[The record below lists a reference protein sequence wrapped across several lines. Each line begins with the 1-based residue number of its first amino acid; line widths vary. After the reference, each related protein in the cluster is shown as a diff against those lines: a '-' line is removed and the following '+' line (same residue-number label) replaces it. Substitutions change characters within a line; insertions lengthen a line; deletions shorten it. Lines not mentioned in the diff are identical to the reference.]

1 MAAAVRIGLT
11 PPLTGLVALYGP
23 EIVRA
28 ARIACDEINERGGV
42 LGRPLELVIE
52 DDGSLPDTAVPA
64 ALRLVNE
71 HRCAAIIGNLLSNSR
86 IAVAEQVAEPLHM
99 PYLNFSFYEGS
110 ISGRYFFNIAAL
122 PNQQIEKMIPFMA
135 RRYGLKMFF
144 AGNNYE
150 WPRGSIDAAK
160 RTLEGIEGDC
170 LGEEY
175 LSIGA
180 SDEEIRTLL
189 EKVARSGADVFVPYF
204 AGNDQIRLL
213 TCFAEMGLSKRMAVV
228 MGHFDE
234 MMASCLPPE
243 VREGLY
249 SSNTYFMSLD
259 SAENHRYLQ
268 RLAREP
274 DIDGIWPEGNGI
286 LTNFG
291 EGAYLC
297 VHAFAKAAE
306 TAGTVEAEA
315 LVDALEAV
323 RITGPQ
329 GRVDMDATTHH
340 AVVNTYLAR
349 CTSKGDF
356 EIIEH
361 FGQIPPVI
369 PERYRARSMAA
380 RLRESWPRPDLSAD
394 IASAVAGAQRTLGTA
409 QQILSIADMGV
420 LAANADGIIS
430 EANRNICEI
439 FGYAEG
445 ELLGLSLHQLVPPH
459 FRQRHV
465 ELVRHFLDSEE
476 TERRMAGRTEVMG
489 YRKDGSFFPLEASI
503 AKVRHGDAWLLV
515 VTMRDVT
522 ERKKAEEELTRRAT
536 HDPLTGLPNRA
547 LIRDRLVNI
556 LQRSQRTGLPVGLL
570 FVDLDGFKLINDTY
584 GHDAGDS
591 LLKTVAAR
599 LIELVRRGDMVSRL
613 AGDEF
618 LILCEQVEVPAML
631 NGLADR
637 INERLR
643 QSFEY
648 DGLPMYVSA
657 SIGIALGTGS
667 THSADDLIHHADAA
681 MYAVKEK
688 GRDGWQFFSETLQE
702 QARQRLMITNGLRTA
717 IERNELSPRFQPIVA
732 AESGRIVGAELLLRW
747 RPPAGDVSPAVFIPI
762 AESTGAIVP
771 IGAWVFRA
779 ACQAEVDWRQRWGQR
794 APYVSLNL
802 STRQLSEETL
812 ANDFAAILQETGAD
826 PARLL
831 LEITET
837 SLMAD
842 VETNLSILR
851 RLAEFGLRVAV
862 DDFGTG
868 YSSLAQLTR
877 LPVNVLKID
886 RAFVEGIDRSTESRT
901 VIRAVIGL
909 GRALGL
915 KLIAEGVEDAAQ
927 WRELCAYGCDFIQ
940 GYYFHRPLE
949 LEHFIERVED
959 SAGDDLSH
967 EAESLHFLVY
977 VSQAVVPLSAQT
989 LEALCSKAGE
999 LNRSIG
1005 VSGCLVHQ
1013 DGCFMQILEGKSEN
1027 IERVMERIR
1036 ADVRHRDIR
1045 VVIEGPAHRRLFPD
1059 WGMALCDSDRA
1070 LNRPDFDRWSRRR
1083 ISFLELADD
1092 ARACYGYITAY
1103 ASAHGVGDH
1112 LRRT

>member
-1 MAAAVRIGLT
+1 M
-11 PPLTGLVALYGP
+11 PPLTGLVALYGQ
-23 EIVRA
+23 EIVWA
-28 ARIACDEINERGGV
+28 ARMACDEINERGGV

-110 ISGRYFFNIAAL
+110 ISGRYFFHIAAL

-160 RTLEGIEGDC
+160 RTLKGIEGDC

-180 SDEEIRTLL
+180 SDDEIRRLL
-189 EKVARSGADVFVPYF
+189 EMVARSGADVFVPYF

-213 TCFAEMGLSKRMAVV
+213 TFFAAMGLSKRMAVV

-274 DIDGIWPEGNGI
+274 DINGIWPEGNGI

-297 VHAFAKAAE
+297 VHAFAEAAE
-306 TAGTVEAEA
+306 AAGTVEAEA
-315 LVDALEAV
+315 LVDALERV

-329 GRVDMDATTHH
+329 GRVDMDAATHH

-349 CTSKGDF
+349 CTSRGDF
-356 EIIEH
+356 EITEH
-361 FGQIPPVI
+361 FGQIAPVI

-380 RLRESWPRPDLSAD
+380 QLPGSSPMPGLAAD
-394 IASAVAGAQRTLGTA
+394 IASAVASAQRTLGTA

-420 LAANADGIIS
+420 LAASADGTIS

-445 ELLGLSLHQLVPPH
+445 EMLGMSVHQLLPPH

-465 ELVRHFLDSEE
+465 ELVRHFLDGDE

-503 AKVRHGDAWLLV
+503 AKVRNGDDWLLV

-536 HDPLTGLPNRA
+536 HDPLTGLPNRT
-547 LIRDRLVNI
+547 LIRERLVN
-556 LQRSQRTGLPVGLL
+556 LLLRSQRTGLPVGLL

-584 GHDAGDS
+584 GHEAGDS
-591 LLKTVAAR
+591 VLQTVAAR

-618 LILCEQVEVPAML
+618 LILCEQVDAPATL

-643 QSFEY
+643 QPFEY

-657 SIGIALGTGS
+657 SIGIALGTGD
-667 THSADDLIHHADAA
+667 THSADGLMHHADAA

-688 GRDGWQFFSETLQE
+688 GRDGWQFFSEALQE

-747 RPPAGDVSPAVFIPI
+747 KPPMGEVSPAVFIPI

-779 ACQAEVDWRQRWGQR
+779 ACLAEVDWRQRWGER

-802 STRQLSEETL
+802 STRQLSEVSL
-812 ANDFAAILQETGAD
+812 ADDFASILQETGAD

-831 LEITET
+831 LEITES

-842 VETNLSILR
+842 VDANLRILR

-886 RAFVEGIDRSTESRT
+886 RAFVDGINKSAESRT
-901 VIRAVIGL
+901 VIRAVIGM

-915 KLIAEGVEDAAQ
+915 KMVAEGVEDAAQ
-927 WRELCAYGCDFIQ
+927 WRELCGYGCDFLQ
-940 GYYFHRPLE
+940 GYYFQRPLE
-949 LEHFIERVED
+949 AERFIETVE
-959 SAGDDLSH
+959 SASGDDPSH
-967 EAESLHFLVY
+967 ETDSLYFLLY
-977 VSQAVVPLSAQT
+977 VSRAVTPLSAEV
-989 LEALCSKAGE
+989 LDALCNKAGE
-999 LNRSIG
+999 NNRNLGI
-1005 VSGCLVHQ
+1005 SGCLVYQ
-1013 DGCFMQILEGKSEN
+1013 DGCFMQMLEGRREH
-1027 IERVMERIR
+1027 ITTVMERIR
-1036 ADVRHRDIR
+1036 ADERHRDIR
-1045 VVIEGPAHRRLFPD
+1045 IVIEGPAQRRIFPD
-1059 WGMALCDSDRA
+1059 WGMALRDLEID
-1070 LNRPDFDRWSRRR
+1070 NQPDFSGWQGRR
-1083 ISFLELADD
+1083 IDFLELADD
-1092 ARACYGYITAY
+1092 ARACYYHVTAY
-1103 ASAHGVGDH
+1103 ACANSVSD
-1112 LRRT
+1112 RWSRTQPDPLA